1 MTEDEVNMHNGKA
14 DAVNEAAAVVADPT
28 SNNNNKLSL
37 DFEKSTES
45 SEEVLVA
52 DTVMASPLSSPAT
65 APAVVTAAQPK
76 PTGSDV
82 DRYRII
88 LPSHIHV

>member
-1 MTEDEVNMHNGKA
+1 MNMHNGKA

-28 SNNNNKLSL
+28 NNNKLSL